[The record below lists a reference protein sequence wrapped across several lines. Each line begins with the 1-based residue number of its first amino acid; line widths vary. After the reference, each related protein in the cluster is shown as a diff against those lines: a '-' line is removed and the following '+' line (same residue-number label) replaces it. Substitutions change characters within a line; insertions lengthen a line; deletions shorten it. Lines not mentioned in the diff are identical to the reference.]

1 MKANLLCT
9 FVHKNDLDLIL
20 DFIEQTYKLDS
31 NVIFVL
37 SNLKKPY
44 QLYCTYNVVGNYNL
58 TSNTILIHRKSD
70 TNTLY
75 TINALNEIIRNM
87 NNGLLDMTIQ
97 IPWDNYRNTLIL
109 SQGAEVI
116 NIPLKLEKIH
126 KIQETVK

>member
-9 FVHKNDLDLIL
+9 FVHKNDLGLIL
-20 DFIEQTYKLDS
+20 DFIEQTYELDT

-44 QLYCTYNVVGNYNL
+44 QLYCTYNVVGSYNL
-58 TSNTILIHRKSD
+58 TANTILIHRKSE

-75 TINALNEIIRNM
+75 TINALNEIIKNM
-87 NNGLLDMTIQ
+87 NNGRLDTSMQ
-97 IPWDNYRNTLIL
+97 VPWENYKNMLIL
-109 SQGAEVI
+109 SQGPEVV

-126 KIQETVK
+126 RLKNK